1 MATSI
6 VFDSDLTISVGLPVD
21 GLWQCFVMFGRFLS
35 ASDDIVDGTERPFAL
50 HFKTYRWASS
60 CLIL

>member
-1 MATSI
+1 MATSN
-6 VFDSDLTISVGLPVD
+6 VFDSDLTIGVGLALE
-21 GLWQCFVMFGRFLS
+21 GSWYLFVMFGRFLS